1 MSAILLQVSTGNIM
15 PHIIIE
21 HSNDLKTEFEP
32 NDLMLALHNVSM
44 DMGIFTSKTIKIRT
58 KGYDHSFVDGRSANF
73 IHITIYLFKGRSKT
87 TKRQLTE
94 NILAK
99 VRDMVKVPIAS
110 LSVDARDTDQNIYVK
125 IQD

>member
-1 MSAILLQVSTGNIM
+1 M
-15 PHIIIE
+15 PHIIVE
-21 HSNDLKTEFEP
+21 YSNDLKNEFEP
-32 NDLMLALHNVSM
+32 NELMLALHNVSM
-44 DMGIFTSKTIKIRT
+44 DMGIFQSKAIKIRT
-58 KGYDHSFVDGRSANF
+58 KGYDHSFVDGKSANF
-73 IHITIYLFKGRSKT
+73 MHITVYLFAGRDVA

-99 VRDMVKVPIAS
+99 VRGMIQVPIAS